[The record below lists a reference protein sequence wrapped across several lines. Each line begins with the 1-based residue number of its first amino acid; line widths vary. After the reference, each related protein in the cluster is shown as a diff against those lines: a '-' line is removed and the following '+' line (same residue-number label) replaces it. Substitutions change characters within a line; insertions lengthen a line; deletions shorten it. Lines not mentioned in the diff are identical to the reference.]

1 MRLGLVLTV
10 GVLAGCQP
18 APVKIGSGPPPAEP
32 SPSAPAPA
40 APQPVAAPDAAFDF
54 TDPVWLVTDFGALMF
69 APRNS
74 GDIHID
80 MSCGP
85 NGTMSIWAPNSEED
99 GRRLFLVSGGESEM
113 FPATRIPAD
122 DEGYEGVA
130 SRIEIAASNHVL
142 AAFRVSGQLSRGNV
156 PDVMNAK
163 TPGEMQSINSFFADC
178 VASPD

>member
-1 MRLGLVLTV
+1 MRTFPLTMVLL
-10 GVLAGCQP
+10 LAACQP
-18 APVKIGSGPPPAEP
+18 VSTDAE
-32 SPSAPAPA
+32 SAPQPA
-40 APQPVAAPDAAFDF
+40 APSPAAVPDAASFDL
-54 TDPVWLVTDFGALMF
+54 TDPLWIVTDFGALMF

-99 GRRLFLVSGGESEM
+99 GRRLFLVSGGESEI

-130 SRIEIAASNHVL
+130 SRIEIDVSNHVL
-142 AAFRVSGQLSRGNV
+142 AAFQVSGQLSRGNV

-163 TPGEMQSINSFFADC
+163 TPGEMQSIKSFFADC
-178 VASPD
+178 EASSG